1 MANATATGRKSA
13 YRLQTW
19 NLFLYVVLA
28 LGVIVVAVPMYWTI
42 AASFMTRSEAI
53 ATRWIPAIPQVQNYV
68 EAWQEANFSEYFVN
82 SVIITL
88 ITITGLVA
96 FSVLAAYAFARM
108 EFIGK
113 NFLFTLLI
121 TTLFIPE
128 MVLLLPN
135 FLLVTWLGRI
145 GPITWIDNWPALT
158 IPFMGNIFYIFLLRQ
173 FFAQIPDDLFD
184 AAKIDGASHLQFLLR
199 IVLPLSKAP
208 LMTVI
213 MLAFIGSWNAL
224 SWPLLVTNSAEW
236 RPIAVGLANFLDE
249 ENQRVHL
256 QMAGAVITMLPVL
269 ILYFFTQKQ
278 FTEGIAQSGLKG

>member
-1 MANATATGRKSA
+1 MANIAAGRKSA
-13 YRLQTW
+13 YRLQPW
-19 NLFLYVVLA
+19 NLFLYIALT
-28 LGVIVVAVPMYWTI
+28 LGVVIVAVPMYWTI
-42 AASFMTRSEAI
+42 AASFMTRAEAI
-53 ATRWIPAIPQVQNYV
+53 ATRWVPSVPQFQNYV
-68 EAWQEANFSEYFVN
+68 VAWQEANFSEYFIN

-88 ITITGLVA
+88 ITIVGLVA

-145 GPITWIDNWPALT
+145 GPIAWIDNWPALT
-158 IPFMGNIFYIFLLRQ
+158 IPFMGNIFFIFLLRQ

-184 AAKIDGASHLQFLLR
+184 AAKIDGASHLQFLIR

-236 RPIAVGLANFLDE
+236 RPIAVGLTNFLNE
-249 ENQRVHL
+249 EAQRLHL

-269 ILYFFTQKQ
+269 LLYFFTQKQ

>member
-1 MANATATGRKSA
+1 MANVTIANRGRGF
-13 YRLQTW
+13 RIRW
-19 NLFLYVVLA
+19 WDLFLYGVLS
-28 LGVIVVAVPMYWTI
+28 LGTLIVAIPMYWTI
-42 AASFMTRSEAI
+42 AASFMTRAETI
-53 ATRWIPAIPQVQNYV
+53 ATRWLPTQWQVQNYV
-68 EAWQEANFSEYFVN
+68 QAWREANFSEYFLN
-82 SVIITL
+82 SVL
-88 ITITGLVA
+88 ITAITISGLLV
-96 FSVLAAYAFARM
+96 FSVLAAYAFARIDFM
-108 EFIGK
+108 GK

-145 GPITWIDNWPALT
+145 GPIAWIDNWPALT
-158 IPFMGNIFYIFLLRQ
+158 VPFMGNIFYIFLLRQ

-184 AAKIDGASHLQFLLR
+184 AAKIDGAGHLQFLLK

-224 SWPLLVTNSAEW
+224 SWPLLVTNSNEW
-236 RPIAVGLANFLDE
+236 RPIAVGLANFLDDE
-249 ENQRVHL
+249 QQRIHL

-269 ILYFFTQKQ
+269 LLYFFTQKQ